1 MEEYLPVLLKMRLF
15 EGIQEERIETV
26 ADLLGRCAAHI
37 PEGRTYPACG
47 TIPCA
52 GAGILLEGR
61 AQIYTE
67 DVQGVRT
74 IVAQVEQSE
83 LFAESFACANVSRM
97 PVSVE
102 ALADCAV
109 LFVDCKRHRVGV
121 YVKLRVSYAV
131 DPQHDVSAR
140 RKKTYCKAA
149 KSGISLA
156 AARGKSFCL
165 YLNDQAAIH
174 RSSQFIIPFTRQ
186 ELADYLCVDRSAMS
200 AELSRLQNEGVLSY
214 HKSAFKLTPISNS

>member
-15 EGIQEERIETV
+15 EGIQEEELKP
-26 ADLLGRCAAHI
+26 LLTCLGAVR
-37 PEGRTYPACG
+37 RTYPKGGHILRADD
-47 TIPCA
+47 PVR

-109 LFVDCKRHRVGV
+109 LFVDCKRIASACTSNCAFHTRLIRNMMFLLAEKNILQSRKIRHISRRSTRE
-121 YVKLRVSYAV
+121 KLLS
-131 DPQHDVSAR
+131 
-140 RKKTYCKAA
+140 
-149 KSGISLA
+149 
-156 AARGKSFCL
+156 
-165 YLNDQAAIH
+165 YLNEQAAIH